1 VLKRVKTRWWA
12 LVLGVVATAGL
23 AVSLAVLAGGEG
35 ELIVTPYSDVIR
47 FEAPGAASLQVQIYD
62 LSGKLLWDSGVVS
75 GGVVDWDRTDEY
87 GERLAYG
94 TYLYLV
100 QGWDSTGALKLKK
113 TGKLSLLPGDRV
125 QLQTAPPSIPSN
137 SPALPSRDITLQ
149 PLAYHYTDLFVS
161 NTLGV
166 GTDAPTQRLT
176 VANGAI
182 EATASGTAWGT
193 FILRHTSGKDWR
205 IQSRDTGQ
213 FVFCNATDGIN
224 VMSLVGSNVGIG
236 TINPTHKLTVA
247 NGAIEATAS
256 GTAWGTFI
264 LRHSSGKDWR
274 MQSRN
279 TGEFVF
285 YNATD
290 GLNVMSLVGSN
301 IGVNTT
307 SPAGKLDI
315 RNTANQPAL
324 RIAASS
330 GTNLIE
336 AYNTGSGSAT
346 GLIFRVERET
356 GNVRADGAFYGAG
369 FYSGSADVAEH
380 INVSEPVEPGDVVEI
395 DPEKPGYF
403 RKARG
408 AYSRLVAGVISSDP
422 GVVLGSNSDPVEGEG
437 DSRPVLA
444 LAGRVPVKATT
455 ENGPIRV
462 GDLLVAS
469 SKPGYAMRCT
479 DPASAVGAVIGKA
492 LEPLEEGEGMIM
504 VQVTLR

>member
-1 VLKRVKTRWWA
+1 MLKRVKTRWWA

-47 FEAPGAASLQVQIYD
+47 FEAPGTASLQVQIYD

-100 QGWDSTGALKLKK
+100 QGWSVQGDFILQKR
-113 TGKLSLLPGDRV
+113 GKLTFLPGDRV
-125 QLQTAPPSIPSN
+125 QLQQAPEPGLREEASLSLTPLSISSKGHIYLTGSPPHRIWMEDNTGTLRTCFSMEANNNLKYGGGAIPTLLFENQSGYPLLINPSGN
-137 SPALPSRDITLQ
+137 
-149 PLAYHYTDLFVS
+149 V
-161 NTLGV
+161 GV
-166 GTDAPTQRLT
+166 G
-176 VANGAI
+176 
-182 EATASGTAWGT
+182 
-193 FILRHTSGKDWR
+193 
-205 IQSRDTGQ
+205 
-213 FVFCNATDGIN
+213 
-224 VMSLVGSNVGIG
+224 
-236 TINPTHKLTVA
+236 
-247 NGAIEATAS
+247 
-256 GTAWGTFI
+256 
-264 LRHSSGKDWR
+264 
-274 MQSRN
+274 
-279 TGEFVF
+279 
-285 YNATD
+285 
-290 GLNVMSLVGSN
+290 
-301 IGVNTT
+301 TT

-408 AYSRLVAGVISSDP
+408 AFSRLVAGVISSDP

-455 ENGPIRV
+455 ENGPIHV

-492 LEPLEEGEGMIM
+492 LEPLEEGEGIIM

>member
-1 VLKRVKTRWWA
+1 MKRVKTRWWA

-62 LSGKLLWDSGVVS
+62 LSGNLLWDSGVVS

-100 QGWDSTGALKLKK
+100 QGWNSSGDLVLREKGRV
-113 TGKLSLLPGDRV
+113 SLLPGDKL
-125 QLQTAPPSIPSN
+125 QLQRAPLVSPEAPETREEESSIAPENPLAPMWSPDEEDIILRGATTRYVKRDRNDRSLVLAGGTGWQTGAYLQFYGGQEAYGNAGSIKLYFGDYSATTPPPSTLKMSYLGNGTIK
-137 SPALPSRDITLQ
+137 DIMTL
-149 PLAYHYTDLFVS
+149 TS
-161 NTLGV
+161 
-166 GTDAPTQRLT
+166 
-176 VANGAI
+176 
-182 EATASGTAWGT
+182 SG
-193 FILRHTSGKDWR
+193 
-205 IQSRDTGQ
+205 
-213 FVFCNATDGIN
+213 
-224 VMSLVGSNVGIG
+224 NVGIG
-236 TINPTHKLTVA
+236 
-247 NGAIEATAS
+247 
-256 GTAWGTFI
+256 
-264 LRHSSGKDWR
+264 
-274 MQSRN
+274 
-279 TGEFVF
+279 
-285 YNATD
+285 
-290 GLNVMSLVGSN
+290 
-301 IGVNTT
+301 TT

-315 RNTANQPAL
+315 SNTADQPAL
-324 RIAASS
+324 RIEASS

-356 GNVRADGAFYGAG
+356 GDVHAVGAFYGAG

-380 INVSEPVEPGDVVEI
+380 INVSEPMEPGDVVEI

-437 DSRPVLA
+437 DPRPVLA

-455 ENGPIRV
+455 ENGPIHV

-492 LEPLEEGEGMIM
+492 LEPLEEGEGIIM

>member
-1 VLKRVKTRWWA
+1 LRITGDVD
-12 LVLGVVATAGL
+12 TA
-23 AVSLAVLAGGEG
+23 
-35 ELIVTPYSDVIR
+35 
-47 FEAPGAASLQVQIYD
+47 
-62 LSGKLLWDSGVVS
+62 
-75 GGVVDWDRTDEY
+75 
-87 GERLAYG
+87 
-94 TYLYLV
+94 
-100 QGWDSTGALKLKK
+100 
-113 TGKLSLLPGDRV
+113 
-125 QLQTAPPSIPSN
+125 
-137 SPALPSRDITLQ
+137 
-149 PLAYHYTDLFVS
+149 
-161 NTLGV
+161 
-166 GTDAPTQRLT
+166 T
-176 VANGAI
+176 VAFLN
-182 EATASGTAWGT
+182 
-193 FILRHTSGKDWR
+193 
-205 IQSRDTGQ
+205 
-213 FVFCNATDGIN
+213 
-224 VMSLVGSNVGIG
+224 SNVGIG
-236 TINPTHKLTVA
+236 T
-247 NGAIEATAS
+247 S
-256 GTAWGTFI
+256 
-264 LRHSSGKDWR
+264 
-274 MQSRN
+274 
-279 TGEFVF
+279 
-285 YNATD
+285 
-290 GLNVMSLVGSN
+290 
-301 IGVNTT
+301 
-307 SPAGKLDI
+307 SPAGKLDV
-315 RNTANQPAL
+315 RNTADQPAL
-324 RIAASS
+324 RIEASS

-356 GNVRADGAFYGAG
+356 GDVHAVGAFYGAG

-422 GVVLGSNSDPVEGEG
+422 GVVLGSNSDPVEGQG

>member
-1 VLKRVKTRWWA
+1 MLKRVKTRWWA
-12 LVLGVVATAGL
+12 LVLGAVATAGL

-47 FEAPGAASLQVQIYD
+47 FEAPGVASLQVQIFD
-62 LSGKLLWDSGVVS
+62 LSGNLLWDSGVVS
-75 GGVVDWDRTDEY
+75 GAMVDWDRRDEW

-113 TGKLSLLPGDRV
+113 TGKLALLPGDKV
-125 QLQTAPPSIPSN
+125 QLQQAPATRTSKGYDKK
-137 SPALPSRDITLQ
+137 PASSITLT
-149 PLAYHYTDLFVS
+149 PLAEDKYYYDNGEVTIGDVGTYDVGFKFHQSHKDFTWLFRTYDAREGFSIAKLGTGGPELEITTVPGGSYTDVGLNLGGGRFFV
-161 NTLGV
+161 
-166 GTDAPTQRLT
+166 DR
-176 VANGAI
+176 
-182 EATASGTAWGT
+182 
-193 FILRHTSGKDWR
+193 F
-205 IQSRDTGQ
+205 TG
-213 FVFCNATDGIN
+213 
-224 VMSLVGSNVGIG
+224 NVGIG
-236 TINPTHKLTVA
+236 T
-247 NGAIEATAS
+247 
-256 GTAWGTFI
+256 
-264 LRHSSGKDWR
+264 
-274 MQSRN
+274 
-279 TGEFVF
+279 TG
-285 YNATD
+285 
-290 GLNVMSLVGSN
+290 
-301 IGVNTT
+301 
-307 SPAGKLDI
+307 PAGKVDI
-315 RNTANQPAL
+315 HNNANQPAL
-324 RIAASS
+324 RIEASA

-395 DPEKPGYF
+395 DPNKPGYF

-422 GVVLGSNSDPVEGEG
+422 GVVLGSNSDPVEGQG

-469 SKPGYAMRCT
+469 SKPGYAMRCS

-492 LEPLEEGEGMIM
+492 LEPLEEGEGIIM